1 MISVLFPNNSI
12 LLYDISGHEITDLF
26 YPAENVISKII
37 FFFSSKIYNYDF
49 IKKNFFFFLFYAFKY
64 VFP

>member
-37 FFFSSKIYNYDF
+37 FFFF
-49 IKKNFFFFLFYAFKY
+49 IKNI
-64 VFP
+64 